1 MTVAAPPHALR
12 LAFMAFQRPLVV
24 LFAFLAASS
33 LKWSHL
39 PFALSSPL
47 VGKPI
52 RVPGLSQE
60 LPGIAS
66 YGLNACRGWETPHAE
81 DVSEGAGI
89 ANHVH
94 RLGPPCCRL
103 RWR

>member
-1 MTVAAPPHALR
+1 MAFRRRLLGL
-12 LAFMAFQRPLVV
+12 LAFR
-24 LFAFLAASS
+24 SDRS
-33 LKWSHL
+33 LKGSRL
-39 PFALSSPL
+39 PLSLSSPL

-94 RLGPPCCRL
+94 RLEPRWY